1 MENSLENY
9 VILKK
14 DELGYY
20 IEYAFKN
27 GAPHDNRCLDWY
39 SSYQEKAYIRNH
51 KVDGVSDTELKE
63 YLQYRQKKIDQ
74 RVGKIFRLGSFTCGG
89 EENPEEQIER
99 HKESWLRTNGD
110 LEGFIPENYV
120 CKVGCPAN
128 ECKKLQCKNWT
139 YTEPVKC
146 ACWYLEGPIEF
157 ERDQY
162 QILDG
167 KKISQEIKEEIYQ
180 DVKDRVLPPQLDV
193 ILVGSDGGS
202 EVYVKNKEI
211 ACKACGFN
219 SEVHRFPESVSEE
232 ELIRKIDELNTEF
245 KVTGLLVQLPLPDH
259 INTKRV
265 LESIYPE
272 KDVDGFNPYHIGRLW
287 SGIDD
292 FLYPATPSG
301 IIELLHRYGIEISG
315 KHCVI
320 IGRSNIVGKPL
331 AGLLLREDATVT
343 ICHSKTNGL
352 KEITK
357 TADILISA
365 VGKPEFIDGTFVKK
379 GVVVID
385 VGTTRVPDP
394 TKKSGYRLLGDVNF
408 EKTKDLCSYITPVP
422 GGIGPMTIAMLM
434 LNTLKAYKI

>member
-1 MENSLENY
+1 M
-9 VILKK
+9 
-14 DELGYY
+14 
-20 IEYAFKN
+20 
-27 GAPHDNRCLDWY
+27 C
-39 SSYQEKAYIRNH
+39 
-51 KVDGVSDTELKE
+51 
-63 YLQYRQKKIDQ
+63 
-74 RVGKIFRLGSFTCGG
+74 
-89 EENPEEQIER
+89 
-99 HKESWLRTNGD
+99 
-110 LEGFIPENYV
+110 
-120 CKVGCPAN
+120 
-128 ECKKLQCKNWT
+128 
-139 YTEPVKC
+139 
-146 ACWYLEGPIEF
+146 
-157 ERDQY
+157 
-162 QILDG
+162 
-167 KKISQEIKEEIYQ
+167 
-180 DVKDRVLPPQLDV
+180 
-193 ILVGSDGGS
+193 
-202 EVYVKNKEI
+202 
-211 ACKACGFN
+211 
-219 SEVHRFPESVSEE
+219 
-232 ELIRKIDELNTEF
+232 
-245 KVTGLLVQLPLPDH
+245 LLVFGRSY
-259 INTKRV
+259 RV

-272 KDVDGFNPYHIGRLW
+272 KDVDSFNPYHIGRLW